1 MYAKLET
8 FGLQL
13 IRDIVQ
19 VKMSHRIYELEQ
31 LDIDIKK
38 NLQQKI

>member
-19 VKMSHRIYELEQ
+19 VKMRHRIYELEQ

-38 NLQQKI
+38 NLQ